1 MACKFT
7 EEQRLRI
14 VECFFRNGESLTA
27 ATREFNTW
35 RNHQPNPAI
44 IPLCSINN
52 VQRLMDKFRAKR
64 TLQMAHKGFSGR
76 PRTARTE
83 EKMLDVL
90 TEMDS
95 KRTSVRQV
103 SMDLGI
109 SKSSVQRIASSD
121 LHLHPYRT
129 EVQHGLLDTDFVQ
142 RTELCRHM
150 LLELEPQNPTIL
162 FVDEATFR
170 TDGTVNLW
178 NDRFWAIRGTRPDLP
193 PAGTYQNAQRT
204 TVLAAICRDWLG
216 GPYFFPTTVTAASYC
231 DTLEHFLL
239 PDLAAA
245 NVGNL
250 WFMQD
255 GAPAHTALVTRDFLT
270 NVFGADR
277 LIGQH
282 FNLPWPARS
291 PDLNPLD
298 FFLWGFIKDKV
309 FANGSLRDRQHLN
322 DAILDAFNWTRANR
336 MDAVRNA
343 ADAFLPRLK
352 ECIEADGRQLR
363 HR

>member
-14 VECFFRNGESLTA
+14 VECYMRNGESLTA
-27 ATREFNTW
+27 AARQFNTW
-35 RNHQPNPAI
+35 RNQQPNPAA
-44 IPLCSINN
+44 IPLCTNNN
-52 VQRLMDKFRAKR
+52 VQRLMEKFRTKK
-64 TLQMAHKGFSGR
+64 TLQVAHKGFSGR
-76 PRTARTE
+76 PRSARTE
-83 EKMLDVL
+83 DKMLDVL

-95 KRTSVRQV
+95 RRTSVRQV
-103 SMDLGI
+103 SANLAI
-109 SKSSVQRIASSD
+109 SKSSVQRIASND

-129 EVQHGLLDTDFVQ
+129 EVKHGLLEVDFVQ
-142 RTELCRHM
+142 RTEACHH
-150 LLELEPQNPTIL
+150 LLQELEPQNPTIL

-178 NDRFWAIRGTRPDLP
+178 NDRFWAVRGTRPDIP
-193 PAGTYQNAQRT
+193 PAGVFQNAQRT
-204 TVLAAICRDWLG
+204 TVLAAVSRNWLG
-216 GPYFFPTTVTAASYC
+216 GPYFFHGTVTAASYC
-231 DTLEHFLL
+231 DILEHFLL

-245 NVGNL
+245 NVDNL

-255 GAPAHTALVTRDFLT
+255 GAPAHTALATRNFLI

-282 FNLPWPARS
+282 FALPWPARS
-291 PDLNPLD
+291 PDLNPVD
-298 FFLWGFIKDKV
+298 FFLWGFIRDRV
-309 FANGSLRDRQHLN
+309 FANGVLQNRQLLN
-322 DAILDAFNWTRANR
+322 DAVLEAFNWTRANR

-343 ADAFLPRLK
+343 ADAFLPRLR
-352 ECIEADGRQLR
+352 ECIEHDGRQLR